1 MPTLTTTQISHAKED
16 LANVITNVD
25 PTETPFFSSI
35 GKTKATAVRHEV
47 LVDSLAAPS
56 AANAMPEG
64 ADAVDTDASVPVRV
78 SNVCQVLQKDIRLSG
93 TIQAVDTAGAKT
105 EKARLVKNR
114 GLEIRRDLEMSLLGG
129 QGSSATGTRYMGG
142 YQAITATNG
151 FGGANSAITGFAS
164 GNIAAAVDGTA
175 RALTEPMFL
184 DMLEKIYVSGGRPKE
199 VLAGPTLK
207 RKISSFTGGATKQ
220 QNADKK
226 TINQGVDVYVSD
238 WGTLSVN
245 PHPYALT
252 KTVIAYD
259 PEMWATAFLRSFQL
273 EELGKSGD
281 SDKFMLVAEATLE
294 AKNEKSSG
302 QIRDL
307 NG

>member
-1 MPTLTTTQISHAKED
+1 MPTLVTNQIAHARED
-16 LANVITNVD
+16 LANTISNVD

-47 LVDSLAAPS
+47 LVDSLSPAS
-56 AANAMPEG
+56 ANNAVAEG
-64 ADAVDTDASVPVRV
+64 ADLVDTAATVPVRV
-78 SNVCQVLQKDIRLSG
+78 SNICQLMQKDIRLSG

-142 YQAITATNG
+142 YQAITATNA
-151 FGGANSAITGFAS
+151 FGGANSAITGFS
-164 GNIAAAVDGTA
+164 NGNISAAVDGTA
-175 RALTEPMFL
+175 RSVTEAMFL

-199 VLAGPTLK
+199 VLAGPKLK
-207 RKISSFTGGATKQ
+207 RAISGFTGGAQKQ
-220 QNADKK
+220 QNAEKK
-226 TINQGVDVYVSD
+226 TINQGVDIYVSD
-238 WGTLSVN
+238 WGTLNVN

-252 KTVIAYD
+252 KTIIAYD
-259 PEMWATAFLRSFQL
+259 PEMWAVAFLRSFSV

-281 SDKFMLVAEATLE
+281 SDKFMIVAEATLE

-302 QIRDL
+302 QLRDL
-307 NG
+307 NA